1 MVKQQSLEARLTTV
15 AQEAIRQLLSEKGEQ
30 QTLSLTEMEAL
41 VGRVEMRLRQGL
53 MQALVEDTPRQGLSE
68 CPQCGGAVRYNGVKA
83 KQVVTVRGEVR
94 VARDYYHCPACQAGF
109 FPPRPEVG
117 RE

>member
-1 MVKQQSLEARLTTV
+1 MVGQESLEARLTTV
-15 AQEAIRQLLSEKGEQ
+15 AQAAIRQLLSEKGEQ

-41 VGRVEMRLRQGL
+41 VGRVELRLRQDL
-53 MQALVEDTPRQGLSE
+53 MQALVEDAPRPRLSE
-68 CPQCGGAVRYNGVKA
+68 CPQCGGAVRYKGVKA

-94 VARDYYHCPACQAGF
+94 VERDYYYCRACQAGF
-109 FPPRPEVG
+109 FPPRPDVG